1 MTGGSARNDVHIVMA
16 DLIGHLNVKLFSV
29 GRRIY
34 RVSQQTSTST
44 MKLSQFAFELPQD
57 RIAQE
62 PVRWRDEARMMVL
75 HKDTGEIEHR
85 LFKDIVD
92 YFGKG
97 DTFVLNDTKVFPARL
112 YGKKEKTG
120 ADIIVF
126 LLRELNR
133 EQRLWDVIVDPARK
147 IRIGNKLYFGDD
159 ESLVAEVI
167 DNTTSRGRTLRFLYD
182 GPYED
187 FKEALFALGET
198 PVPQWV
204 KPKVTPEDA
213 ENFQTIF
220 AAHEGAVSAPAAGLH
235 FSRELFNR
243 MILKDIEKTFITVHM
258 GIGHFRRVDV
268 EDLSKHRMD
277 SERLIIGEQ
286 AAAAIN
292 KAKRSGKKVVAVGVT
307 VMRGLETYVTTTHE
321 VNVFDGWTN
330 KFIFPPYQY
339 SVPDAAVSNFHLPQ
353 STMLMCVA
361 AFGGYDNVMNA
372 YKVALEEGY
381 RFGPYG
387 DALLIL

>member
-1 MTGGSARNDVHIVMA
+1 
-16 DLIGHLNVKLFSV
+16 
-29 GRRIY
+29 
-34 RVSQQTSTST
+34 
-44 MKLSQFAFELPQD
+44 MKLSQFNFDLPEG
-57 RIAQE
+57 RIASE
-62 PVRWRDEARMMVL
+62 PVHWRDEARMLVL
-75 HKDTGEIEHR
+75 HRDSGLIEHR
-85 LFKDIVD
+85 IFKDIIN

-97 DTFVLNDTKVFPARL
+97 DTFVLNNTKVFPARL

-120 ADIIVF
+120 ADIMVL
-126 LLRELNR
+126 LLRELSK

-147 IRIGNKLYFGDD
+147 IRIGNKLYFGED

-167 DNTTSRGRTLRFLYD
+167 DNTTSRGRTLRFLFD
-182 GPYED
+182 GSYED
-187 FKEALFALGET
+187 FKETLFGLGE
-198 PVPQWV
+198 PYIPAWV
-204 KPKVTPEDA
+204 KERTTPEDV
-213 ENFQTIF
+213 ENYQTIF
-220 AAHEGAVSAPAAGLH
+220 ATEEGAVSAPAAGLH

-258 GIGHFRRVDV
+258 GIGHFRTVDV

-277 SERLIIGEQ
+277 SERLIITEE

-292 KAKRSGKKVVAVGVT
+292 KAKRSGKKVVAIGST

-339 SVPDAAVSNFHLPQ
+339 SVPDAIVSNFHLPQ
-353 STMLMCVA
+353 STMLMSVA
-361 AFGGYDNVMNA
+361 AFGGYKNVMAA
-372 YKVALEEGY
+372 YDEAIREGY

-387 DALLIL
+387 DAMLIL